1 MGWAMLAAL
10 MVLAAALLWWLRL
23 PRLLWTSV
31 GTALALGGAGYALQG
46 HPGLAGA
53 SPKPAARQD
62 AIGTA
67 PEIIALR
74 GAMWG
79 KFTEEAAYEAA
90 FDALLRAGAA
100 GSAAKLA
107 IGGVR
112 RYPNS
117 AELWTDLGSALVAN
131 DQSLSPPARFA
142 FARAIALAPD
152 HPAPRFFLGL
162 ALIESGRLPEARAA
176 WAESLARVPSG
187 ARYRGEI
194 ADRLAALDQF
204 IAAAQAAA
212 AAAAPAPR

>member
-1 MGWAMLAAL
+1 MGWGMLAAL
-10 MVLAAALLWWLRL
+10 MVVAAALLWRLGL

-46 HPGLAGA
+46 RPNL
-53 SPKPAARQD
+53 PAAAPKALAQQD

-162 ALIESGRLPEARAA
+162 ALIESGRLPEGRTA
-176 WAESLARVPSG
+176 WAEALARVPAG
-187 ARYRGEI
+187 ARYRSEI
-194 ADRLAALDQF
+194 ADRLDALDQF

-212 AAAAPAPR
+212 AASPAPR